1 MNKLTKYNKQSE
13 TFRINNYMQNMI
25 QEAYLEL
32 PGIYKITDISTGKF
46 YIGSA
51 KNFKHRFTTHLSNLK
66 YNNHH
71 NRQLQF
77 IFNKRADQLQFTVI
91 ERIND
96 ITALSCIEQTHLDK
110 AFHEEL
116 CINSSP
122 VAGRPPSYNEMNI
135 EQQRRA
141 VKKANQTKLSKY
153 GQTGV
158 ICTAES
164 IKKSANTRR
173 GVKRSPE
180 IAKKM
185 IETKKKNGTLN
196 VPHSKL
202 QGRKRPNHSKRMK
215 EVYREG
221 RLIGLERDQGGSNNG
236 NCKGTVT
243 MKCIDTGEIKSL
255 YRFKWNECYGINGP
269 KMSRITNQKQ
279 KHVKDKNKNS
289 WQLI

>member
-116 CINSSP
+116 
-122 VAGRPPSYNEMNI
+122 
-135 EQQRRA
+135 
-141 VKKANQTKLSKY
+141 
-153 GQTGV
+153 
-158 ICTAES
+158 
-164 IKKSANTRR
+164 
-173 GVKRSPE
+173 
-180 IAKKM
+180 
-185 IETKKKNGTLN
+185 
-196 VPHSKL
+196 
-202 QGRKRPNHSKRMK
+202 
-215 EVYREG
+215 
-221 RLIGLERDQGGSNNG
+221 
-236 NCKGTVT
+236 
-243 MKCIDTGEIKSL
+243 
-255 YRFKWNECYGINGP
+255 
-269 KMSRITNQKQ
+269 
-279 KHVKDKNKNS
+279 
-289 WQLI
+289 